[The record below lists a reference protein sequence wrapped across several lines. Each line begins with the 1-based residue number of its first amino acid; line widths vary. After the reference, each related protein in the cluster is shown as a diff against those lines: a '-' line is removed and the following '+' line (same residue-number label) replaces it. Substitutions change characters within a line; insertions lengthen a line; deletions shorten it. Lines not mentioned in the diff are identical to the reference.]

1 MLLKTPKQ
9 LATLL
14 ILPATVFAGPLDS
27 PAPPTDPASAMY
39 SLDDICNRLTTGA
52 AATPTPFNLPPSGP
66 TDIGCSLNDVM
77 GRAPIKDNANGAQP
91 NEVIN
96 GKQYW
101 GLTDSHWGLQTG
113 TQPHHGAVVYT
124 PSTTDQPIATGYH
137 NGSIIK
143 GLPNLRPE
151 NIKQGVTILGVTGT
165 YTAPATPAPA
175 TPVATPSTNTF
186 RDTLKDGSSG
196 PEMIVIPAGT
206 FKMGDIQGG
215 GYSSEQPV
223 HDVTVASFAMGKYEV
238 TFAEYDQFAEAT
250 GRDKPDDKGWGRGN
264 RPVMNVSWHD
274 ATAYLNWLSEQTGR
288 TYRLPTEAEWEYAA
302 RAGTQTKY
310 WWGNEIGTNLA
321 NCGSSGSEWSGKQT
335 APVGSFKANPFG
347 LYDTVGN
354 VWEWCADPWHS
365 NYQGAPTDGR
375 IWNSNDTESRLL
387 RGGSFNYY
395 PKFCRAALRFWY
407 SSDLHIRYRG
417 FRGCADVTL

>member
-1 MLLKTPKQ
+1 MLKTPKQ

-66 TDIGCSLNDVM
+66 TDIGCSLNDIM
-77 GRAPIKDNANGAQP
+77 NRAPIKNNATGAQP
-91 NEVIN
+91 SEVIS

-101 GLTDSHWGLQTG
+101 GLTDSQWGLQTG
-113 TQPHHGAVVYT
+113 TLPNHGAIVYT

-165 YTAPATPAPA
+165 YTAPATPPPA
-175 TPVATPSTNTF
+175 TTAATPSTGTF
-186 RDTLKDGSSG
+186 RDTLQDGSSG
-196 PEMIVIPAGT
+196 PEMVVIPAGT

-215 GYSSEQPV
+215 GGSDEQPV
-223 HDVTVASFAMGKYEV
+223 HDVTVARFAMGKYEV

-250 GRDKPDDKGWGRGN
+250 GRSKPDDYGWGRGN
-264 RPVMNVSWHD
+264 RPVIYVSWD
-274 ATAYLNWLSEQTGR
+274 DVTAYAEWLTQQTGYQ
-288 TYRLPTEAEWEYAA
+288 YRLPTEAEWEYAA
-302 RAGTQTKY
+302 RGGTQTKY
-310 WWGNEIGTNLA
+310 WWGNEVGTNNA
-321 NCGSSGSEWSGKQT
+321 NCSSDQCGDSFQYTS
-335 APVGSFKANPFG
+335 PVGSFAANPFG
-347 LYDTVGN
+347 LHDTAGN
-354 VWEWCADPWHS
+354 LWEWTCSEYENPYNGKEKQCLS
-365 NYQGAPTDGR
+365 KNYTNID
-375 IWNSNDTESRLL
+375 ILFVL
-387 RGGSFNYY
+387 RGGSWFGDAMWMSSSIRDRGQ
-395 PKFCRAALRFWY
+395 RAYR
-407 SSDLHIRYRG
+407 IRNCGARLA
-417 FRGCADVTL
+417 RSL

>member
-1 MLLKTPKQ
+1 MLLKTRKQ
-9 LATLL
+9 LAALL

-27 PAPPTDPASAMY
+27 PAPPTDPGSAMY
-39 SLDDICNRLTTGA
+39 SLDDICNRLSTGA

-91 NEVIN
+91 SEVLN

-101 GLTDSHWGLQTG
+101 GLTNSHWGLQTG
-113 TQPHHGAVVYT
+113 TQPNHGAVVYT
-124 PSTTDQPIATGYH
+124 PSSTDQPIATGYH

-143 GLPNLRPE
+143 GFPNLRPE

-165 YTAPATPAPA
+165 YTGLA
-175 TPVATPSTNTF
+175 SRGTF
-186 RDTLKDGSSG
+186 RDTLQDGSSG
-196 PEMIVIPAGT
+196 PEMVVIPAGT

-215 GYSSEQPV
+215 GRSDEQPV
-223 HDVTVASFAMGKYEV
+223 HDVTVARFAMGKYEV

-250 GRDKPDDKGWGRGN
+250 GRDKPDDEGWGRGN

-274 ATAYLNWLSEQTGR
+274 ATAYLDWLSEQTGR
-288 TYRLPTEAEWEYAA
+288 AYRLPTEAQWEYAA

-310 WWGNEIGTNLA
+310 WWGNDIGTNLA
-321 NCGSSGSEWSGKQT
+321 NCSGSGSEWSRKT

-375 IWNSNDTESRLL
+375 IWEDSVTSKRLL
-387 RGGSFNYY
+387 RGGSFFYF
-395 PKFCRAALRFWY
+395 PKGCRAAFRFRGT
-407 SSDLHIRYRG
+407 SDDHHWIGG
-417 FRGCADVTL
+417 FRGCADVTP